1 MFVQGQAEII
11 EVIADSGMM
20 MVNGNLTEL
29 DLPSGL
35 LIAAIYR
42 GGVVIIHEC
51 KRYTRNIASELFDKR
66 GFRPRLLVYHPR
78 TAVHRLLLIGD
89 RCNALRVRRL

>member
-42 GGVVIIHEC
+42 GGAVIIPDG
-51 KRYTRNIASELFDKR
+51 KTIIQK
-66 GFRPRLLVYHPR
+66 
-78 TAVHRLLLIGD
+78 GD
-89 RCNALRVRRL
+89 RVLIFSLLSDISDLDKLLKMK